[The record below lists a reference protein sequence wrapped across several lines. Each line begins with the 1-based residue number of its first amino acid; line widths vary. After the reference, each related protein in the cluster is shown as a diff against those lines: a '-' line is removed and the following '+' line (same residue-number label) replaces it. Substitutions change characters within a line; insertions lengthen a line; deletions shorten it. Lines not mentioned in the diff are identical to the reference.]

1 MYKYL
6 DAIKGPEDLKK
17 LSVEE
22 LKVLAYEVRLFL
34 IDTVSKTGGHLA
46 SNLGV
51 VELTIALHY
60 VFDSPVDHIIWDVSH
75 QAYVHKILTG
85 RQTGFETLRQLGG
98 MSGFVKR
105 AESVHDKF
113 DTGHSSTSISAGVGV
128 SLARDLKGEDFDV
141 VAVIGDG
148 AMTGG
153 MAFEAMNHLGHSNT
167 NMKIILNDNEMSI
180 SKNVGGLS
188 RALNKLRTTQGY
200 YSIKGKTKV
209 KLSKFPSVGEPL
221 VKLISKAK
229 GGLKY
234 FLVNQ
239 GQFFEDLGL
248 TYIGP
253 VDGHDLGSLIDHLNM
268 AKKAK
273 DPVLLHV
280 VTQKGKGY
288 GFSEQYPYLYHGV
301 GPFDPTNLIPQKI
314 KRDYSQLFGDTLVDI
329 GEKHDHVV
337 AISAAMIDGTGLTE
351 FCKRFPNRIFDV
363 GIAEQHAV
371 TMAAGLMTQGIKP
384 FVAIYSTFLQ
394 RAFDQVLHD
403 VCIQNL
409 PVVFCIDR
417 AGVVGNDG
425 ETHHGIYDISYL
437 NAIPNMTLLSPKDGE
452 ELEFMMHYAVEYDK
466 GPIAIRYPRGNA
478 EHLSIR
484 PIVNLLPE
492 MLQDGENIALVAT
505 GKMVGIALEAAKKY
519 ESVFG
524 KRISVINIRK
534 IKPLDVVEIKAL
546 LQNHKIII
554 TLEDHSIIGG
564 FGDQIGNLLLTE
576 CSQRSIYKM
585 GFDDAFV
592 EQGNVEDIFKAHSLD
607 VEGVFEKIKAV
618 DNA

>member
-17 LSVEE
+17 LTVEE

-85 RQTGFETLRQLGG
+85 RQAGFETLRQLGG

-105 AESVHDKF
+105 AESEHDKF

-128 SLARDLKGEDFDV
+128 SIARDLKGENFDV

-221 VKLISKAK
+221 VRLISKAK

-253 VDGHDLGSLIDHLNM
+253 VDGHDLGALIDHLIM
-268 AKKAK
+268 VKKAK
-273 DPVLLHV
+273 DPVVLHV

-288 GFSEQYPYLYHGV
+288 GFSEQRPYLYHGV
-301 GPFDPTNLIPQKI
+301 GKFNPQNPIVEKT
-314 KRDYSQLFGDTLVDI
+314 KTDYSQLFGDTLVDI
-329 GEKHDHVV
+329 GEKYDHVV
-337 AISAAMIDGTGLTE
+337 AISAAMIDGTGLTG
-351 FCKRFPNRIFDV
+351 FCKRFPNRTFDV

-394 RAFDQVLHD
+394 RAYDQVLHD

-417 AGVVGNDG
+417 AGIVGNDG
-425 ETHHGIYDISYL
+425 ETHHGLFDISYL
-437 NAIPNMTLLSPKDGE
+437 NAIPNMMLLSPKDGE
-452 ELEFMMHYAVEYDK
+452 ELEYMMRYAAEYNE
-466 GPIAIRYPRGNA
+466 GPIAIRYPRGNV
-478 EHLSIR
+478 EHLSSG
-484 PIVNLLPE
+484 PITNLLPE
-492 MLQDGENIALVAT
+492 MIHAGEKIALVAT
-505 GKMVGIALEAAKKY
+505 GKMVGIALEAAKKF
-519 ESVFG
+519 EAVFG
-524 KRISVINIRK
+524 ERISVVNIRK
-534 IKPLDVVEIKAL
+534 IKPLDSKEIKAL
-546 LQNHKIII
+546 LKNHKIII

-564 FGDQIGNLLLTE
+564 LGDQIGSLLLNE
-576 CSQRSIYKM
+576 SPQRTIYKM
-585 GFDDAFV
+585 GFADSFV

-607 VEGVFEKIKAV
+607 SGGVFEKIRAV
-618 DNA
+618 NNA

>member
-17 LSVEE
+17 LTVEE

-34 IDTVSKTGGHLA
+34 IDTVSRTGGHLA

-85 RQTGFETLRQLGG
+85 RQAGFETLRQLGG

-105 AESVHDKF
+105 AESEHDKF

-128 SLARDLKGEDFDV
+128 SLARDLKGEEFDV

-221 VKLISKAK
+221 VRLISKAK

-253 VDGHDLGSLIDHLNM
+253 VDGHDLGALIDHLM
-268 AKKAK
+268 MVKKAK

-288 GFSEQYPYLYHGV
+288 GFSEQHPYLYHGV
-301 GPFDPTNLIPQKI
+301 GQFNPQKPI
-314 KRDYSQLFGDTLVDI
+314 VEKTKTDYSQLFGDTLVDI
-329 GEKHDHVV
+329 GEKYDHVV
-337 AISAAMIDGTGLTE
+337 AISAAMIDGTGLTG

-394 RAFDQVLHD
+394 RAYDQVLHD

-417 AGVVGNDG
+417 AGIVGNDG
-425 ETHHGIYDISYL
+425 ETHHGLYDISYL
-437 NAIPNMTLLSPKDGE
+437 SAIPNMMLLSPKDGE
-452 ELEFMMHYAVEYDK
+452 ELEYMMRYAVDYNE
-466 GPIAIRYPRGNA
+466 GPIAIRYPRGNV
-478 EHLSIR
+478 EHLSSG
-484 PIVNLLPE
+484 PITDLLPE
-492 MLQDGENIALVAT
+492 MIHAGEKIALVAT
-505 GKMVGIALEAAKKY
+505 GKMVGIALEAAKKF
-519 ESVFG
+519 EAAFG
-524 KRISVINIRK
+524 ERITVVNIRK
-534 IKPLDVVEIKAL
+534 IKPLDTKEIKAL
-546 LQNHKIII
+546 IQNHKIII

-564 FGDQIGNLLLTE
+564 LGDQIGSLLLNE
-576 CSQRSIYKM
+576 SAQRTIYKM
-585 GFDDAFV
+585 GFGDAFV
-592 EQGNVEDIFKAHSLD
+592 EQGNVEDIFSAHSLD
-607 VEGVFEKIKAV
+607 ADGVFEKIRAV
-618 DNA
+618 NNA

>member
-17 LSVEE
+17 LTVEE

-85 RQTGFETLRQLGG
+85 RQAGFESLRQLGG

-105 AESVHDKF
+105 AESAHDKF

-188 RALNKLRTTQGY
+188 TALNKLRTTQGY

-301 GPFDPTNLIPQKI
+301 GPFDPKNLIPQKV
-314 KRDYSQLFGDTLVDI
+314 KKDYSQLFGDTLVDI
-329 GEKHDHVV
+329 GEKHDNVV

-394 RAFDQVLHD
+394 RAYDQVLHD

-417 AGVVGNDG
+417 AGIVGNDG
-425 ETHHGIYDISYL
+425 ETHHGLYDISYL
-437 NAIPNMTLLSPKDGE
+437 SAIPNMTLLSPKDGE
-452 ELEFMMHYAVEYDK
+452 ELEYMMRYAVDYND

-478 EHLSIR
+478 EHLSTL
-484 PIVNLLPE
+484 PITNLLPE
-492 MLQDGENIALVAT
+492 MLNVGENIALVAT

-519 ESVFG
+519 ENAFG

-534 IKPLDVVEIKAL
+534 IKPLDVLEIKAL
-546 LQNHKIII
+546 LQNHKMII

-564 FGDQIGNLLLTE
+564 LGDQIGNLLFNE
-576 CSQRSIYKM
+576 SPQRALHKM

-618 DNA
+618 DNV

>member
-85 RQTGFETLRQLGG
+85 RQAGFESLRQLGG

-105 AESVHDKF
+105 AESAHDKF

-288 GFSEQYPYLYHGV
+288 GFSEQFPYLYHGV
-301 GPFDPTNLIPQKI
+301 GPFDPKNLIPQKI
-314 KRDYSQLFGDTLVDI
+314 KKDYSQLFGDTLVDI
-329 GEKHDHVV
+329 GEKHDNVV

-351 FCKRFPNRIFDV
+351 FCKRFPDRIFDV

-394 RAFDQVLHD
+394 RAYDQVLHD

-417 AGVVGNDG
+417 AGIVGNDG
-425 ETHHGIYDISYL
+425 ETHHGLYDISYL
-437 NAIPNMTLLSPKDGE
+437 SAIPNMTLLSPKDGE
-452 ELEFMMHYAVEYDK
+452 ELEYMMRYAVDYND

-478 EHLSIR
+478 EHLSAL
-484 PIVNLLPE
+484 PITNLLPE
-492 MLQDGENIALVAT
+492 MLHVGENIALVAT

-519 ESVFG
+519 ETAFG

-534 IKPLDVVEIKAL
+534 IKPLDVLEIKAL
-546 LQNHKIII
+546 LQNHKVII

-564 FGDQIGNLLLTE
+564 LGDQIANLLFNE
-576 CSQRSIYKM
+576 SHQRTLHKM
-585 GFDDAFV
+585 GFYDAFV

-618 DNA
+618 DNV

>member
-17 LSVEE
+17 LTIEE

-60 VFDSPVDHIIWDVSH
+60 VFESPVDHIIWDVSH
-75 QAYVHKILTG
+75 QAYVHKMLTG
-85 RQTGFETLRQLGG
+85 RQVGFESLRQLGG

-105 AESVHDKF
+105 AESAHDKF

-128 SLARDLKGEDFDV
+128 SLARDLKGEKFDV

-188 RALNKLRTTQGY
+188 RALNKIRMTQGY
-200 YSIKGKTKV
+200 TSIKGKTKV

-253 VDGHDLGSLIDHLNM
+253 VDGHDLGALIDHLVM
-268 AKKAK
+268 VKKAK
-273 DPVLLHV
+273 DPVVLHV
-280 VTQKGKGY
+280 VTRKGKGY
-288 GFSEQYPYLYHGV
+288 GFSEQFPYLYHGV
-301 GPFDPTNLIPQKI
+301 GPFNPQKPIVEKI
-314 KRDYSQLFGDTLVDI
+314 KTDYSQLFGDTLVDI
-329 GEKHDHVV
+329 GEQHDHVV
-337 AISAAMIDGTGLTE
+337 AISAAMIDGTGLTK
-351 FCKRFPNRIFDV
+351 FCKRFPSRIFDV

-394 RAFDQVLHD
+394 RAYDQVLHD

-417 AGVVGNDG
+417 AGIVGNDG
-425 ETHHGIYDISYL
+425 ETHHGLYDISYL
-437 NAIPNMTLLSPKDGE
+437 SAIPNIMLLSPKDGE
-452 ELEFMMHYAVEYDK
+452 ELEYMMRYAVNYNE
-466 GPIAIRYPRGNA
+466 GPIAIRYPRGNVQ
-478 EHLSIR
+478 HLSSG
-484 PIVNLLPE
+484 PVTDLLPE
-492 MLQDGENIALVAT
+492 VLHAGERIALVAT
-505 GKMVGIALEAAKKY
+505 GKMVGIALEAAKQY
-519 ESVFG
+519 ESTFG
-524 KRISVINIRK
+524 VRISVVNIRK
-534 IKPLDVVEIKAL
+534 IKPLDVIEIKAL

-564 FGDQIGNLLLTE
+564 LGDQIGSLLLNE
-576 CSQRSIYKM
+576 SSQKTIYKM
-585 GFDDAFV
+585 GFSDAFV

-607 VEGVFEKIKAV
+607 AEGVFQKIRAV

>member
-17 LSVEE
+17 LTVEE

-85 RQTGFETLRQLGG
+85 RQAGFESLRQLGG

-105 AESVHDKF
+105 AESDHDKF

-301 GPFDPTNLIPQKI
+301 GPFDPKKLIPQKV
-314 KRDYSQLFGDTLVDI
+314 KKDYSQLFGDTLVDI
-329 GEKHDHVV
+329 GEKHDNVV

-394 RAFDQVLHD
+394 RAYDQVLHD

-417 AGVVGNDG
+417 AGIVGNDG
-425 ETHHGIYDISYL
+425 ETHHGLYDISYL
-437 NAIPNMTLLSPKDGE
+437 SAIPNMMLLSPKDGE
-452 ELEFMMHYAVEYDK
+452 ELEYMMHYAVDYND

-478 EHLSIR
+478 EHLSAL
-484 PIVNLLPE
+484 PITNLLPE
-492 MLQDGENIALVAT
+492 MLHAGEHIALVAT

-519 ESVFG
+519 NAAFG

-534 IKPLDVVEIKAL
+534 IKPLDVLEIKAL
-546 LQNHKIII
+546 LQNHKVII

-564 FGDQIGNLLLTE
+564 LGDQIANMLFNE
-576 CSQRSIYKM
+576 EPQRTLHKM

-618 DNA
+618 DNV